1 MIYLID
7 SNVYVHGFRDIAFG
21 TELRKFHHRN
31 LPYLVLSAV
40 VVHELLV
47 EAVTTPDERSLRRGI
62 VEPFRLRQRLHVPVR
77 QTWDL
82 ATRIDKRSRN
92 RRNSR
97 DGEPRRLRHHF
108 RGCRYPLHRTVAIT
122 VTKRPS
128 ARTGSAVPESALQ
141 RSGRT
146 GNCAARLQR

>member
-47 EAVTTPDERSLRRGI
+47 GAVTAADERSLRRGI

-82 ATRIDKRSRN
+82 ATRIDKRLRKRKNLNSKLHSRSFFN
-92 RRNSR
+92 
-97 DGEPRRLRHHF
+97 D
-108 RGCRYPLHRTVAIT
+108 VMIAA
-122 VTKRPS
+122 S
-128 ARTGSAVPESALQ
+128 AREIGAILVTENREDFGIISEVVDIHYIEPWP
-141 RSGRT
+141 
-146 GNCAARLQR
+146 